1 VQYSIV
7 TCIYVLLSR
16 VSFSGK
22 VNLRTS
28 SGSCW
33 NGEGLLRR
41 GLIVILIEATLI
53 GLKLAPSYYVIL
65 GILKNAMEH
74 AGEESGTIIDLWLG
88 GVVPFM
94 FEQAIVIFLLTLFP
108 LSHCGYLA
116 WLKNYNY
123 IQCDMHLRYGRSG
136 VRCGTKESGG
146 CRS

>member
-1 VQYSIV
+1 
-7 TCIYVLLSR
+7 
-16 VSFSGK
+16 
-22 VNLRTS
+22 
-28 SGSCW
+28 
-33 NGEGLLRR
+33 
-41 GLIVILIEATLI
+41 
-53 GLKLAPSYYVIL
+53 
-65 GILKNAMEH
+65 MEH

-123 IQCDMHLRYGRSG
+123 IQCDMHLRYGHSG